1 MATSVD
7 PPASISAVL
16 DEPIAHGRG
25 RALLRYA
32 VPGAI
37 ALIVIG
43 VGLRFWTLSDL
54 WLDEALTVNIAK
66 LPLHSIPAAL
76 RHDGAPPLYYV
87 LLHFWIRLFGQGD
100 VAVRSL
106 SGVASVVALPFAWAA
121 GKRLGGRPTAW
132 AALVLMAT
140 SPFAISY
147 ATSARMYSMMT
158 LWGLLGVL
166 ALVRALERPS
176 RGRLACVALVTAV
189 LLYTHYWALY
199 FVVVAAIWLLF
210 RARRATATD
219 ERTEAEERRNSRA
232 VFAAMVVGGVL
243 FLPWVPTFIFQTLH
257 TGTPWSNA
265 AGPADILGILGEY
278 SGGGYFGGGPWGYA
292 LGLAVF
298 TLVLLG
304 LFGRTIDDRRVLLE
318 LRTRRRARP
327 IAWIFMGTLVLAVVA
342 GAIGQA
348 AFVGRYTAV
357 VFPLFIL
364 LAALGASV
372 FADRR
377 VMAGVLGA
385 AAVAGLIVSVGTN
398 ATQRTEAGLIANAI
412 NKGANPGDL
421 VVYCPD
427 QLGPAVN
434 RLLHAPVDQAT
445 FPRAASPERIDWVDY
460 RKVISATDAVQ
471 FGQDMVARAGAGH
484 AIWLVYRSGYPGLG
498 RQCQTLASLF
508 ESQRPNGQM
517 LVANDGSTYYEHAG
531 VVRFPG

>member
-199 FVVVAAIWLLF
+199 FVL
-210 RARRATATD
+210 
-219 ERTEAEERRNSRA
+219 S
-232 VFAAMVVGGVL
+232 
-243 FLPWVPTFIFQTLH
+243 
-257 TGTPWSNA
+257 
-265 AGPADILGILGEY
+265 
-278 SGGGYFGGGPWGYA
+278 
-292 LGLAVF
+292 
-298 TLVLLG
+298 
-304 LFGRTIDDRRVLLE
+304 
-318 LRTRRRARP
+318 
-327 IAWIFMGTLVLAVVA
+327 
-342 GAIGQA
+342 
-348 AFVGRYTAV
+348 
-357 VFPLFIL
+357 
-364 LAALGASV
+364 
-372 FADRR
+372 
-377 VMAGVLGA
+377 
-385 AAVAGLIVSVGTN
+385 LIH
-398 ATQRTEAGLIANAI
+398 I
-412 NKGANPGDL
+412 
-421 VVYCPD
+421 
-427 QLGPAVN
+427 
-434 RLLHAPVDQAT
+434 
-445 FPRAASPERIDWVDY
+445 
-460 RKVISATDAVQ
+460 
-471 FGQDMVARAGAGH
+471 
-484 AIWLVYRSGYPGLG
+484 
-498 RQCQTLASLF
+498 
-508 ESQRPNGQM
+508 
-517 LVANDGSTYYEHAG
+517 
-531 VVRFPG
+531 